1 MNSSILE
8 QFKLKAKIDY
18 ITIELPPDSMMDG
31 RAAIALHSSIKG
43 RLEHAPRWR
52 DFRDDWITIHDP
64 TISDLQYLINHF
76 PTVRIKALEVA
87 TDFFTKSRSN
97 DLPKLIEL
105 HHWLRSRLFPERH
118 DLMSN
123 VSKRK
128 FYDYRSH
135 SIKDDALE
143 SRGGAQSAYWQ
154 NKTRYEQVRL
164 YLKTRDNGGPVSGPL
179 SVRIEATLYA
189 GGCQNAGVSHV
200 SMLCEFGDRLRRYLS
215 RFLYVASGI
224 KPKLKRSRA
233 RSPEGIA
240 QARREAEKELRRVS
254 RNWDKYGAR
263 WAAKHGYQV
272 EPDALA
278 NRLIGAALKALRD
291 DLMRLSAPVKRAELP
306 DYATMQS
313 PD

>member
-18 ITIELPPDSMMDG
+18 ITIELPRDSTMNVWD
-31 RAAIALHSSIKG
+31 AIALHSSIKG

-52 DFRDDWITIHDP
+52 DYRDDWITIHDP
-64 TISDLQYLINHF
+64 AISDLQYLINHF

-87 TDFFTKSRSN
+87 IDFFIKSESN
-97 DLPKLIEL
+97 DMFKLIEL
-105 HHWLRSRLFPERH
+105 HDWLRSRLFPERH
-118 DLMSN
+118 GLMNN
-123 VSKRK
+123 VSRRK
-128 FYDYRSH
+128 FYDHRSH

-154 NKTRYEQVRL
+154 NKTRYEQIRL
-164 YLKTRDNGGPVSGPL
+164 YIKTRDNGRPVSGPFC
-179 SVRIEATLYA
+179 VRIETTLYA
-189 GGCQNAGVSHV
+189 GGCQNAGVSHI

-215 RFLYVASGI
+215 RFLHVASGN

-240 QARREAEKELRRVS
+240 QAGREAEKELRRVK
-254 RNWDKYGAR
+254 RNWNKYGAR
-263 WAAKHGYQV
+263 WAAKHGYKV
-272 EPDALA
+272 EPDTTA

-291 DLMRLSAPVKRAELP
+291 DLMRLSAPPKWAKVP
-306 DYATMQS
+306 DYTVI
-313 PD
+313 